1 MKSYATPS
9 VSILKRQYNETQA
22 SFLPDFQEDVH
33 RILSSKAFRR
43 LKGKTQVVMLNTG
56 DHYRDRLTH
65 TIQVAQTSKIIA
77 SKLGLNLFL
86 AEAIALAHDLGHTPF
101 GHSGEFALD
110 EVLKDHGSSFEHNR
124 QSLKVVTKLEPYFT
138 AEQGLNL
145 NYETLLGIDKHAF
158 THTKP
163 NGEIC
168 SSSLEAL
175 LVNEADEITYIYHD
189 LDDAFRSKLINLQD
203 LISAGFLDL
212 PQIKETKD
220 FHKAIHQIYLFLT
233 KDLIDNS
240 NYLIQKYQIRTY
252 QDVLNQKKQA
262 VAFSKEV
269 LLYKVRIKKFLFQ
282 KYWTNPLIS
291 SDKEYGQKIIKS
303 LFNFYFHANDKLPHK
318 CQLQIQK
325 GESIIEVITDY
336 IAGMTDQFAK
346 EIYLKNAL
354 S

>member
-1 MKSYATPS
+1 MKSFATPS
-9 VSILKRQYNETQA
+9 VSLLKRKYKESQI

-33 RILSSKAFRR
+33 RILQSKAFRR
-43 LKGKTQVVMLNTG
+43 LKGKTQVVIANTG

-65 TIQVAQTSKIIA
+65 TIQVAQTAKIIA
-77 SKLGLNLFL
+77 SKLSLNIYL

-101 GHSGEFALD
+101 GHSGEQALD
-110 EVLKDHGSSFEHNR
+110 EVLKEFGSNFEHNR
-124 QSLKVVTKLEPYFT
+124 QSLKVVTELENYFSS
-138 AEQGLNL
+138 QKGLNL

-158 THTKP
+158 THKNP
-163 NGEIC
+163 NGQIC

-203 LISAGFLDL
+203 LKNHGFLDF
-212 PQIKETKD
+212 PNISMYQD
-220 FHKAIHQIYLFLT
+220 FQEAIHQIYIFLT
-233 KDLIDNS
+233 KDLINNS
-240 NYLIQKYQIRTY
+240 NKLIEKYQIQTY
-252 QDVLNQKKQA
+252 ADVLNQSKPA
-262 VAFSKEV
+262 VAFSKQA
-269 LLYKVRIKKFLFQ
+269 LLYKVRIKKFLYNMYWTDSSISFQ
-282 KYWTNPLIS
+282 K
-291 SDKEYGQKIIKS
+291 EFGQKIIKS
-303 LFNFYFHANDKLPHK
+303 LFKFYYESQDKLPVK

>member
-1 MKSYATPS
+1 MKSFATPS
-9 VSILKRQYNETQA
+9 VSLLKRKYKESQI

-43 LKGKTQVVMLNTG
+43 LKGKTQVVMANTG

-65 TIQVAQTSKIIA
+65 TIQVAQTAKIIA
-77 SKLGLNLFL
+77 SKLGLNIYL

-110 EVLKDHGSSFEHNR
+110 EVLKEYGSSFEHNK
-124 QSLKVVTKLEPYFT
+124 QSLKVVTHLETYFT
-138 AEQGLNL
+138 SEKGLNL

-158 THTKP
+158 SHKKP
-163 NGEIC
+163 NGQIC

-189 LDDAFRSKLINLQD
+189 LDDAFRSKLITIDD
-203 LISAGFLDL
+203 LKNGGFLEL
-212 PQIKETKD
+212 AQIEDFKD
-220 FHKAIHQIYLFLT
+220 FQDAIHQIYIFLT
-233 KDLIDNS
+233 KDLISNS
-240 NYLIQKYQIRTY
+240 NQLIEKYKIKTY
-252 QDVLNQKKQA
+252 EDVLNQSKPA
-262 VAFSKEV
+262 VAFSKDA
-269 LLYKVRIKKFLFQ
+269 LLYKVKIKKFLYS
-282 KYWTNPLIS
+282 KYWTDSSIS
-291 SDKEYGQKIIKS
+291 SQKVFGQKIIKN
-303 LFNFYFHANDKLPHK
+303 LFKFYYKSQDKLPNK

-346 EIYLKNAL
+346 EIYIKNAL